1 MFSFKKSQEKF
12 RSAHNCLEEN
22 EGLNEIV
29 CLVYEPTGTGMGD
42 YWILFLE
49 MTDLLI
55 QNIHAFHV
63 RNLSEYLSSTYEML
77 KYLISYNS
85 NNYGRWFPNY

>member
-55 QNIHAFHV
+55 SMLVTSEICLNIYP
-63 RNLSEYLSSTYEML
+63 RLT
-77 KYLISYNS
+77 KC
-85 NNYGRWFPNY
+85 